1 MNSTY
6 WIGKEIIHKE
16 ITGST
21 NLDIKELAMNGAEE
35 GTVVQADM
43 QTAGR
48 GRRGRSWVSEKGAS
62 LLFSLLLRPDIAPD
76 KASQITLLMA
86 LAVTKVL
93 RESYG
98 IAAMIKWPND
108 IVINGKKVCG
118 ILTEMYPDMDGK
130 YYIIVGCG
138 INVGQKVVP
147 VELQEIATSLFLED
161 DGNFVMETDKLLQDV
176 LTEFEQYYKR
186 FLASES
192 LAEFANQYN
201 AWLISREKEV
211 RVLDPKGEFT
221 GISKGINDKG
231 ELLVELPDGEMTLV
245 YAGEVSVRGLYGY
258 V

>member
-6 WIGKEIIHKE
+6 WMGKEIIHKE

-21 NLDIKELAMNGAEE
+21 NLDIKELAMNGADE
-35 GTVVQADM
+35 GTVVYADM

-48 GRRGRSWVSEKGAS
+48 GRRGRDWVSEKGDS

-93 RESYG
+93 RERYG
-98 IAAMIKWPND
+98 LESGIKWPND
-108 IVINGKKVCG
+108 IVINSKKICG
-118 ILTEMYPDMDGK
+118 ILTELYPDTDGK
-130 YYIIVGCG
+130 FFVIVGCG
-138 INVGQKVVP
+138 INVAQKEIP
-147 VELQEIATSLFLED
+147 NELQDVATSLYLESGTVFPVEELLQGILKEFEEYCAIFLQKESLED
-161 DGNFVMETDKLLQDV
+161 LADK
-176 LTEFEQYYKR
+176 
-186 FLASES
+186 
-192 LAEFANQYN
+192 YN
-201 AWLISREKEV
+201 AQLIGLNKEV
-211 RVLDPKGEFT
+211 RVLDPKGEFR

-231 ELLVELPDGEMTLV
+231 ELLVQLADGSITEV